1 MVKESFGNA
10 FVPFLVDHYQTV
22 YVVDYRYYGGSVT
35 ALARSK
41 NVSDVL
47 FVNNLSAIRGSYQ
60 IGKLNGVK

>member
-1 MVKESFGNA
+1 MAASGI
-10 FVPFLVDHYQTV
+10 
-22 YVVDYRYYGGSVT
+22 T

-41 NVSDVL
+41 GASDVL